1 MNVPETHSYTALE
14 MWETVVDSK
23 RLKSIQ
29 HREVQNLS
37 SNPVMVNGRHTIT
50 PYFDIFLTCP
60 AAYAHFCAGRHC
72 FPIIDFCARQ
82 LKQSQTGKILPGG
95 CIAFLARQEG
105 KAELRVWQFNYFT
118 CKLHAVAKFH
128 IDMSKCR
135 NRPPSWNLICIW
147 LRALSAHLK
156 LDHEIDEARKCAPA
170 SKCSWTGS
178 LLHSRK
184 PNNKWLQ
191 NCIDQQERC
200 CCWCFVCSCLCL
212 LHWPKVIAKVRNP
225 ARKVPRVFV
234 CSMHFMYTMCV
245 WNGVDHAIQSNF

>member
-1 MNVPETHSYTALE
+1 MAALHF
-14 MWETVVDSK
+14 WRVK
-23 RLKSIQ
+23 KGRP
-29 HREVQNLS
+29 S
-37 SNPVMVNGRHTIT
+37 SE
-50 PYFDIFLTCP
+50 FDNF
-60 AAYAHFCAGRHC
+60 
-72 FPIIDFCARQ
+72 D
-82 LKQSQTGKILPGG
+82 
-95 CIAFLARQEG
+95 
-105 KAELRVWQFNYFT
+105 YFT

-170 SKCSWTGS
+170 SKCSWTCS

-245 WNGVDHAIQSNF
+245 